1 MILQK
6 MLEGKKRVDDRER
19 KKEELRQQRK
29 DEVLK
34 KMEQKRLENE
44 IVNEMRKP
52 VRKYTIYLTTL
63 WHIFVIFF
71 L

>member
-34 KMEQKRLENE
+34 K
-44 IVNEMRKP
+44 VVDRKG
-52 VRKYTIYLTTL
+52 V
-63 WHIFVIFF
+63 
-71 L
+71 

>member
-52 VRKYTIYLTTL
+52 VRKYT
-63 WHIFVIFF
+63 
-71 L
+71 

>member
-34 KMEQKRLENE
+34 KVVDRKGAAPKLEAQ
-44 IVNEMRKP
+44 P
-52 VRKYTIYLTTL
+52 
-63 WHIFVIFF
+63 
-71 L
+71 